1 MSGMPQRRT
10 SMKKIREIL
19 RLHEQSQLSQ
29 RQISQ
34 VLGISRPVISDYI
47 AKLKTLNLTFK
58 EVETIPDEMLVSLM
72 RDHKTA
78 DNKRYELLDNQFTR
92 FTKELKRVGVTR
104 HVLWEEYITENPE
117 GYSYSQF
124 CYHFQMWQNM
134 SELTMHMEHKAG
146 DKLFVDFAGKKL
158 AFTDRKT
165 GENQEVEVFLA
176 VLGASQLTYVEA
188 AMSQKKEDWIRLNE
202 NALRYIGGVTLAIV
216 PDCLKSAVTKTDR
229 YEPDINPEYLDFSR
243 HYKTT
248 ILPARP
254 AKPKDKALVEGT
266 VRIAYTAIYARLRD
280 RVFYSLEELN
290 AAILELLDEFNKR
303 KMQRPGV
310 SRRELFEDVEK
321 PKLQALPS
329 ERYELKKFKRL
340 TVQFNYHIYLND
352 DSHYYSVPY
361 RYKGRKMDVFFTE
374 RTVEVYCG
382 NVRIAAHFR
391 NAKKNGYTT
400 HRDHMPKSH
409 QWLEDWNPEKLTG
422 CAKENGDAVAA
433 VVEAVLA
440 SRQHPEQ
447 SYKTCLGILELAKT
461 YDPLRLNTACER
473 ALQFENCTY
482 KMIKNILCN
491 NMDLMSDD
499 EYQTN
504 ITLPEHENIRGNS
517 YYTGAIQ

>member
-1 MSGMPQRRT
+1 MSQRRI

-19 RLHEQSQLSQ
+19 RHHEQTQLSQ

-34 VLGISRPVISDYI
+34 VLRISRPVVSDYI
-47 AKLKTLNLTFK
+47 TKMKKLGLTYNDI
-58 EVETIPDEMLVSLM
+58 ETMPDETLIGLM
-72 RDHKTA
+72 QDKKTA
-78 DNKRYELLDNQFTR
+78 DNKRYERLDNQFPH

-104 HVLWEEYITENPE
+104 YILWEEYIQENPD

-158 AFTDRKT
+158 SITDRRT
-165 GENQEVEVFLA
+165 GEKQEVEVFLA
-176 VLGASQLTYVEA
+176 VLGASQLTYIEA

-202 NALRYIGGVTLAIV
+202 NALRYIGGVTQAII
-216 PDCLKSAVTKTDR
+216 PDCLKSAVTKTDK
-229 YEPDINPEYLDFSR
+229 YEPDINPEYLDFAR

-266 VRIAYTAIYARLRD
+266 VRIAYTAIYATLRD
-280 RVFYSLEELN
+280 RVFYSLNELN
-290 AAILELLDEFNKR
+290 NAILETLDAFNNR

-321 PKLQALPS
+321 SKLQALPS
-329 ERYELKKFKRL
+329 ERHELKKFKRL
-340 TVQFNYHIYLND
+340 TVQFNYHLYLND

-361 RYKGRKMDVFFTE
+361 RYKGRKVDVFFTE

-382 NVRIAAHFR
+382 NVRIATHFR

-400 HRDHMPKSH
+400 HKDHMPKSH
-409 QWLEDWNPEKLTG
+409 QWLDELNPETLTG
-422 CAKENGDAVAA
+422 FAKEKGQAVAA
-433 VVEAVLA
+433 VVESVLA

-447 SYKTCLGILELAKT
+447 SYKTCLGILALAKT
-461 YDPLRLNTACER
+461 YDVLRLNTACER

-482 KMIKNILCN
+482 KMIKNILIN
-491 NMDLMSDD
+491 NMDQVSDD
-499 EYQTN
+499 EYN
-504 ITLPEHENIRGNS
+504 ANVTLPEHENIRGNS